1 MTRYFVLRYIFG
13 RYVFVHSYR
22 ARCYGRAT
30 TTVIVCGLGIL
41 GLAWDLSRS
50 NQGRIR
56 VWSRAGMHPTGE
68 LIGPVSALGAS
79 ATLRRDQSIETSL
92 SAGGQVVARI
102 ALTWSLARRTR
113 VAIARQRCAAGNPH
127 RSA

>member
-41 GLAWDLSRS
+41 GLAWDLS
-50 NQGRIR
+50 G
-56 VWSRAGMHPTGE
+56 TC
-68 LIGPVSALGAS
+68 LG
-79 ATLRRDQSIETSL
+79 LVSIESGSHQGL
-92 SAGGQVVARI
+92 VKGWHASNG
-102 ALTWSLARRTR
+102 
-113 VAIARQRCAAGNPH
+113 
-127 RSA
+127 